1 MSQFLQLHLLTFY
14 PPSNLN
20 RDDTGRPKTAT
31 VGGVPRLRISSQA
44 LKRAWR
50 TAWRDSDTFNAIRSY
65 LGDRTQRIGRDVA
78 NLARAE
84 FGFTESEANAAGL
97 LAASVFG
104 KLDSAPKPGQELFT
118 KQLAFIGND
127 ERSKL
132 RALLDRIASQPEFRT
147 RLVQIA
153 GEFALDAAGE
163 DEPENEKPKKGKQ
176 SKATVKLIGDIRNEI
191 LTLADSSIDI
201 AMFGRMMADSPKFN
215 REAAVQV
222 AHAITTH
229 RVTVEDDFYTA
240 MDDLKR
246 PEEEDAGAGFIN
258 ELGFGS
264 GIFYLY
270 ACIDIGLLTSNLG
283 GEKRLAADACGALAE
298 AAATVS
304 PKGKQPSFAARARAH
319 YVMAEAGGAQPR
331 TLAGAFVKPV
341 QGNDLVAASLD
352 ALEGWR
358 KNLDHAYGAA
368 AEATAMM
375 NVAAGQGTLA
385 EIIAFCRDAAGH
397 A

>member
-1 MSQFLQLHLLTFY
+1 MSRFLQLHLLTFY

-50 TAWRDSDTFNAIRSY
+50 TAWRECDNFAALKDY

-78 NLARAE
+78 NLAKAE
-84 FGFTESEANAAGL
+84 FGMSDTEANAVGL
-97 LAASVFG
+97 LAASIFG
-104 KLDSAPKPGQELFT
+104 KLDSAPKPGQELFI
-118 KQLAFIGND
+118 KQLAFIGNA
-127 ERSKL
+127 EREKL
-132 RALLDRIASQPEFRT
+132 RALLDRIVLDSELRAELVRIAS
-147 RLVQIA
+147 
-153 GEFALDAAGE
+153 EFALDASD
-163 DEPENEKPKKGKQ
+163 DEEGNGRSKKPKQ
-176 SKATVKLIGDIRNEI
+176 SKATTKLIKDVREEI
-191 LTLADSSIDI
+191 LTLTDSSIDI
-201 AMFGRMMADSPKFN
+201 AMFGRMLADSPRFN

-229 RVTVEDDFYTA
+229 RVLVEDDYYTA
-240 MDDLKR
+240 IDDLKK
-246 PEEEDAGAGFIN
+246 PEEQEDAGAGFVG

-270 ACIDIGLLTSNLG
+270 ACVDTGLLLRNLG
-283 GEKRLAADACGALAE
+283 GEKALAAASCAALAE

-319 YVMAEAGGAQPR
+319 YVLAEFGKAQPR
-331 TLAGAFVKPV
+331 TLAGAFVRPV
-341 QGNDLVAASLD
+341 AGEDLVRASVT
-352 ALEGWR
+352 ALEDWR
-358 KNLDHAYGAA
+358 QKLDRAYGPA
-368 AEATAMM
+368 AEAGAAMD
-375 NVAAGQGTLA
+375 VATERGTLA
-385 EIIAFCRDAAGH
+385 EIVEFCRDAASH